1 MSALKALLDL
11 ANSPR
16 AFDMPQSDRL
26 PLQVEAANERFQDR
40 VGKIKLLANRAKE
53 GNVSEVKKPADLVPL
68 LFAHTAYKSYP
79 ESWLAEGKWERMGKW
94 LETVSAYPVTGI
106 NLDGVNNVDDWVQ
119 RLESVGH
126 YVTCSSGTTGKPA
139 MLTCSKSEL
148 DFAGKKMVS
157 SISWAL
163 GIEPKGD
170 FRMMGTG
177 GTMRAARVQ
186 ATQMAMLNGFSS
198 IDNVFS
204 PAGPEITVG
213 GVAAMIAL
221 RRKIADGTATPSEVA
236 EFENISKSRQEAVL
250 AGQESLVNGFI
261 ESREKK
267 LFIGGQ
273 WASLYPLA
281 QGLRAKGYSAKDF
294 NPCNCLLT
302 AGGLKGAKLP
312 PDYKEYIYETL
323 NLEQS
328 RVYHAYS
335 MQEINTQF
343 PMCSAGRYHVP
354 AWVMLLMLNQS
365 GEELLD
371 TSGGG
376 EIEGRAAFMDMSVDA
391 RWGGIISGDKI
402 HANFGK
408 CECGHEGPT
417 VAQDIMRYAD
427 TEAGDKL
434 ACSGTIDA
442 YIKGAV

>member
-11 ANSPR
+11 AESPR
-16 AFDMPQSDRL
+16 GFEVPQSDRL
-26 PLQVEAANERFQDR
+26 PMQIEAANERFQDR

-53 GNVSEVKKPADLVPL
+53 GNVTEVRKPADLVPL

-79 ESWLAEGKWERMGKW
+79 ESWLAEGKWDRMNKW
-94 LETVSAYPVTGI
+94 LETVSAYPVGGM
-106 NLDGVNNVDDWVQ
+106 NLDGVNTMDEWVD
-119 RLESVGH
+119 RLETVGH

-139 MLTCSKSEL
+139 MLTCSKAEL
-148 DFAGKKMVS
+148 DFAGAKLVS

-163 GIEPKGD
+163 GIQPKGD

-177 GTMRAARVQ
+177 GVMRAARAE
-186 ATQMAMLNGFSS
+186 ATRLAMLHGFSS
-198 IDNVFS
+198 EDNQFQ
-204 PAGPEITVG
+204 PGGPVITVG
-213 GVAAMIAL
+213 GVAGMIRL
-221 RRKIADGTATPSEVA
+221 RRKIADGTAAPSEVA

-250 AGQESLVNGFI
+250 ASQENLVNGFI
-261 ESREKK
+261 ESRAQK

-294 NPCNCLLT
+294 NSCNCLMT

-312 PDYKEYIYETL
+312 PDYKEYVFETL

-328 RVYHAYS
+328 RVYHSYS

-343 PMCSAGRYHVP
+343 PMCSAGRFHVP
-354 AWVMLLMLNQS
+354 AWTMLLMLNQS

-371 TSGGG
+371 TSGGV
-376 EIEGRAAFMDMSVDA
+376 EVEGRAAFMDMSVDA

-402 HANFGK
+402 RANFGK
-408 CECGHEGPT
+408 CACGKEGPT
-417 VAQDIMRYAD
+417 IAQEIMRFAD